1 MEKSSGLV
9 SDARKH
15 YERAIHHARKAGD
28 QRTLAMASAN
38 LAALLM
44 ETGQPDKAEQLF
56 LEALGLQKQLGDQ
69 KGEASS
75 LTNLAIL
82 VRSKD
87 PNGSIKHYE
96 RAAELHELAG
106 NDYGLC
112 VTLLDLADVETE
124 LGRMEAARKHF
135 AQGGK
140 LANKIDSREQR
151 GIALAGTARLAHL
164 TGDLDKARE
173 KYAEALLLMKGT
185 AEPRVEAMTR
195 ANYAGLLFALGRTTE
210 ARKEYARALAVFRDA
225 QDAANETF
233 FTKEL
238 QALEAGEQRYFGI
251 NPATL
256 GTELRQA
263 AIQSLRKNQPS
274 AYRKLKQ
281 QPEVIKMMGG

>member
-1 MEKSSGLV
+1 
-9 SDARKH
+9 
-15 YERAIHHARKAGD
+15 
-28 QRTLAMASAN
+28 
-38 LAALLM
+38 
-44 ETGQPDKAEQLF
+44 
-56 LEALGLQKQLGDQ
+56 
-69 KGEASS
+69 
-75 LTNLAIL
+75 
-82 VRSKD
+82 
-87 PNGSIKHYE
+87 
-96 RAAELHELAG
+96 
-106 NDYGLC
+106 
-112 VTLLDLADVETE
+112 
-124 LGRMEAARKHF
+124 
-135 AQGGK
+135 
-140 LANKIDSREQR
+140 
-151 GIALAGTARLAHL
+151 
-164 TGDLDKARE
+164 
-173 KYAEALLLMKGT
+173 
-185 AEPRVEAMTR
+185 MTR